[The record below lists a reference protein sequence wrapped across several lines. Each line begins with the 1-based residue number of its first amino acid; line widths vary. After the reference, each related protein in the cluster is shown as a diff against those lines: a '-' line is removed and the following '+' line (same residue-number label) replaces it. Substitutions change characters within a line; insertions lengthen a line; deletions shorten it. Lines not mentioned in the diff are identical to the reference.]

1 MNVTCIGSGRP
12 SLKDLSDL
20 VVNNVAD
27 KWRDLG
33 VQLLRPDQEKLLDI
47 IATDYP
53 HDVVSCCKCVLK
65 KWLDTT
71 TDATWNELTRA
82 LRSPSVQLDYFAG
95 QLEQKLTIAAERK
108 VFMAIDSYSIRVVQ
122 TMA

>member
-33 VQLLRPDQEKLLDI
+33 MQLLRPDQEKLLDI

-53 HDVVSCCKCVLK
+53 HDVVSCCKCVL
-65 KWLDTT
+65 
-71 TDATWNELTRA
+71 
-82 LRSPSVQLDYFAG
+82 
-95 QLEQKLTIAAERK
+95 
-108 VFMAIDSYSIRVVQ
+108 
-122 TMA
+122 